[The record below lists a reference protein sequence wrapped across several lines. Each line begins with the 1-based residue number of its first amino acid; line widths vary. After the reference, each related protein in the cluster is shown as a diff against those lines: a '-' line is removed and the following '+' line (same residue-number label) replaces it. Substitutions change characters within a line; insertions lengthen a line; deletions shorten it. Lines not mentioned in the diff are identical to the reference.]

1 MIKPKWIL
9 TGGLIFGVLSLIV
22 FSVIAVIAK
31 ETKLIYKSIF
41 LGDLLAFV
49 SFLLGLLFTN
59 WGIKKSDKKFLIS
72 LYGGTL
78 IRLSLLVV
86 LVILVLIFLEINE
99 ISFIFSNLFFY
110 FFYVIVEI
118 TYLNHRER

>member
-1 MIKPKWIL
+1 MIKPEWIVR
-9 TGGLIFGVLSLIV
+9 GGVILGVVSLIV
-22 FSVIAVIAK
+22 FTVLAVSSLEA
-31 ETKLIYKSIF
+31 ELIYKSIF

-59 WGIKKSDKKFLIS
+59 WGIKKPNKQFLIS

-86 LVILVLIFLEINE
+86 LLILVLIFLEINE